1 MSKRG
6 WLSLINVAR
15 AHFNNIILA
24 TKAKLRPE
32 EVCQEKESIEKKTRE
47 KNWNNRR
54 HKTRTNLQNSYGRK
68 VANKNAYINLK
79 SIERATQ
86 KK

>member
-1 MSKRG
+1 MCKRG

-32 EVCQEKESIEKKTRE
+32 EVCQEKESIEKKTQE
-47 KNWNNRR
+47 KKIGIIDDIK
-54 HKTRTNLQNSYGRK
+54 HAPTYKTAMGEK
-68 VANKNAYINLK
+68 
-79 SIERATQ
+79 
-86 KK
+86 

>member
-1 MSKRG
+1 MCKQG

-32 EVCQEKESIEKKTRE
+32 EVCQEKESIEKKTQESEQKTGIIDDIKHAPTYKTAMGE
-47 KNWNNRR
+47 K
-54 HKTRTNLQNSYGRK
+54 
-68 VANKNAYINLK
+68 
-79 SIERATQ
+79 
-86 KK
+86 